1 MHRESLWFAGVAAAL
16 IAVGCQEQPTSPSA
30 DVDGG
35 LRLAKSSGN
44 AEAAA
49 LAFMD
54 AANAQLELEGVGVR
68 LAGIEYVTTGEN
80 GQMGIT
86 VFANDR
92 GNKQLAFDFVP
103 ADPRA
108 TWSPGTGI
116 NYAVDQGDGATDDG
130 HSAAQT
136 DAAIDA
142 AMTTWD
148 GVTCS
153 NLPITEVGD
162 GGNDLGIIEFFFTT
176 EGGSLVIAADVMHA
190 GWLPRDLFDL
200 LAPGGGDFIL
210 GVTFTLAYDENNNP
224 LNNVGPFTDIDGN
237 GKPDVSFREIYY
249 NDEFVW
255 GIPGTTGL
263 GEPFDVETV
272 VLHEAGHGLSQAHF
286 GKIFVTNS
294 NGVLHFAPRAV
305 MNAAISGLN
314 IVITGTDE
322 AGHCSNW
329 GQWPNN

>member
-1 MHRESLWFAGVAAAL
+1 MPTKRMWFGVAVAL
-16 IAVGCQEQPTSPSA
+16 FMFGCQEQPTSPSVG
-30 DVDGG
+30 VDAGS
-35 LRLAKSSGN
+35 RLAPSAS

-54 AANAQLELEGVGVR
+54 AANARLELEGTGFR

-80 GQMGIT
+80 GQMGVT

-108 TWSPGTGI
+108 FWSPGTGI

-130 HSAAQT
+130 QTAAQT
-136 DAAIDA
+136 DGAIDN
-142 AMTTWD
+142 AMATWD
-148 GVTCS
+148 GVSCS

-176 EGGSLVIAADVMHA
+176 EGGSLEIAADVMHA

-200 LAPGGGDFIL
+200 IQPMGGDIIL
-210 GVTFTLAYDENNNP
+210 GVTFTLAYDGVGNDP
-224 LNNVGPFTDIDGN
+224 INNVPPFTDIDGN
-237 GKPDVSFREIYY
+237 GKADVSFREIYY

-272 VLHEAGHGLSQAHF
+272 ALHEAGHGISQAHF
-286 GKIFVTNS
+286 GKIFLTNK
-294 NGVLHFAPRAV
+294 NGKLHFSPRAV
-305 MNAAISGLN
+305 MNAAIAGRN
-314 IVITGTDE
+314 IVITATDK

-329 GQWPNN
+329 AQWPNN